1 MEILPLPRSIRNAF
15 KADSHPTDNAHHV
28 LDTRRVCKKTDE
40 AGPNL
45 PASRPIKTLGMHMC
59 IYIYISYL
67 CPYMCLYTYLH
78 LYVYLYIYIFA
89 FICIIIQILSSY
101 KLIGKKGAA
110 GLRPKAI
117 KKMSE
122 GIKSMNIQSVC
133 VYSVY
138 EWCVYICIY
147 IIYL

>member
-15 KADSHPTDNAHHV
+15 KADSHPTDNTHHV

-45 PASRPIKTLGMHMC
+45 PASRPMKTLGMHMY
-59 IYIYISYL
+59 IYIYLYI
-67 CPYMCLYTYLH
+67 CPYMCLYIYLH
-78 LYVYLYIYIFA
+78 LYVYLYIFA

-122 GIKSMNIQSVC
+122 GIKSMNI
-133 VYSVY
+133 
-138 EWCVYICIY
+138 
-147 IIYL
+147 